1 MRDPIRAHN
10 NRMKLSFCHILIAI
24 LLLAST
30 LAAKADGARSAARH
44 RLLSQIEEQSGG
56 SAAKEYELLY
66 EALREQ
72 ERKGDRLMQGII
84 RCRIGSIL
92 YDLESPEQA
101 YQQYEKAERL
111 FAGSHKR
118 RPLLTARLG
127 KYNCMYYMGQRAQSL
142 RGLED
147 MERLPEV
154 GSDTLLHLNILLSLT
169 YQLGENAPQFAHYN
183 QKLISLFRAQ
193 PESKSQRFA
202 INIGFYFYHKG
213 QYDQSIHQ
221 YRKALSGAEAGHN
234 LQDAAVCLR
243 ALAMNYAEIGQT
255 DSCAV
260 YFMRMVQCEEEAD
273 SINEIH
279 RVRNQQTLNTIHE
292 YERKVAEERH
302 REQFYATCIGL
313 SLTIVIL
320 LLTCLATYLWRK
332 RRLERMRKLLK
343 EAENRELT
351 MSLENER
358 LKTEQKQRLIE
369 QQGRQLTVSELE
381 LEEKKNALR
390 QISEQIKEA
399 HRQKEVSG
407 QIASQVS
414 ANIKLH
420 LATEDDWKT
429 FYQAFEQVH
438 NGFMTALAQ
447 RYPTLTEFDKRLCAF
462 IRIGMDNKQI
472 ALMLNIQNDSLYKN
486 RYRLRKKM
494 GLGKEQSL
502 EDTLCQIG

>member
-1 MRDPIRAHN
+1 
-10 NRMKLSFCHILIAI
+10 MKLSFCHILTAA
-24 LLLAST
+24 LLLAIT
-30 LAAKADGARSAARH
+30 LAAKADGAGATARR
-44 RLLSQIEEQSGG
+44 RLLSRIEQQSGG
-56 SAAKEYELLY
+56 SAAKEYELLN

-72 ERKGDRLMQGII
+72 ERKGDRLMQGSI

-92 YDLESPEQA
+92 YNLESPEQA
-101 YQQYEKAERL
+101 YRQYEQAERL
-111 FAGSHKR
+111 FDGSPER

-127 KYNCMYYMGQRAQSL
+127 KYNCMYYMGQRARSL

-154 GSDTLLHLNILLSLT
+154 GADTLLHLNILLSLT
-169 YQLGENAPQFAHYN
+169 YQLGEGAPQFAHYN
-183 QKLISLFRAQ
+183 RKLISLFRDQ
-193 PESKSQRFA
+193 PESTSQRFA
-202 INIGFYFYHKG
+202 INIGFYFYHQG
-213 QYDQSIHQ
+213 QYAQSIRQ
-221 YRKALSGAEAGHN
+221 YRKALGGALAGHN
-234 LQDAAVCLR
+234 LQDEAVCLR
-243 ALAMNYAEIGQT
+243 ALAMNYAEMGQA
-255 DSCAV
+255 DSCAA
-260 YFMRMVQCEEEAD
+260 YFTRMYHCEEKAD
-273 SINEIH
+273 SMSEAH

-302 REQFYATCIGL
+302 RGQFYTTCVGL

-320 LLTCLATYLWRK
+320 LLACLATYLWGK
-332 RRLERMRKLLK
+332 RRQERMRKLLK

-369 QQGRQLTVSELE
+369 RQGRQLTVSELE

-438 NGFMTALAQ
+438 NGFMAALAR

-462 IRIGMDNKQI
+462 IRIGLDNKQI

-502 EDTLCQIG
+502 EDALSQIG